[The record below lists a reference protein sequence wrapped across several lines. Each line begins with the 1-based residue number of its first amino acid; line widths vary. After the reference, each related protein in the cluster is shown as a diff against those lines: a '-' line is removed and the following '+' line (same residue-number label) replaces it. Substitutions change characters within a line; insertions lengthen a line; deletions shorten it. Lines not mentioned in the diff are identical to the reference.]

1 MSVKHAW
8 SGIDKRC
15 EIIMCMFSG
24 SKVHM
29 GRLSD
34 NTQERKYKSH
44 MAFFSI
50 MTLYFTCHVK
60 CYGA

>member
-15 EIIMCMFSG
+15 KIIMCMRSG
-24 SKVHM
+24 PKVHK

-34 NTQERKYKSH
+34 NNLCVLQLRRGSLKVIWLVFQS
-44 MAFFSI
+44 
-50 MTLYFTCHVK
+50 
-60 CYGA
+60 